1 MSAFF
6 NSIVTLWNQV
16 IYAISNIGFF
26 DILDILIVAYV
37 IYRAIGFLRET
48 RAGQLV
54 KGIAFLLF
62 FYVIAKWWDLEVV
75 SWLLSMVFN
84 SLILFIAIIF
94 QPELRRVLEK
104 GRTGRSKGKYPFQR
118 GKSRGRKVY

>member
-6 NSIVTLWNQV
+6 NSIVTLWNQI

-54 KGIAFLLF
+54 NGIEFADP
-62 FYVIAKWWDLEVV
+62 FYRDY
-75 SWLLSMVFN
+75 F
-84 SLILFIAIIF
+84 
-94 QPELRRVLEK
+94 P
-104 GRTGRSKGKYPFQR
+104 T
-118 GKSRGRKVY
+118 